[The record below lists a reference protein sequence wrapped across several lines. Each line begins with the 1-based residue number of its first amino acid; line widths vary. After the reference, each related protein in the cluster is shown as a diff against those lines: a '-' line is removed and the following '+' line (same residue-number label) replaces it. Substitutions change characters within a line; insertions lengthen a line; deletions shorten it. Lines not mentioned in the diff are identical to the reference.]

1 MVPHLV
7 GIGLKASPQLF
18 EGVFQS
24 EIPRVGGRGGE
35 GEKESADGPENDI
48 STATATT
55 RSVTGLSK
63 RTVLFL
69 SPGQRK
75 NIRIFFKNM

>member
-1 MVPHLV
+1 
-7 GIGLKASPQLF
+7 
-18 EGVFQS
+18 VFQI
-24 EIPRVGGRGGE
+24 EITRGGGRVVEE
-35 GEKESADGPENDI
+35 GERESDDALENDI

-55 RSVTGLSK
+55 RSVIGLSK
-63 RTVLFL
+63 RTVFFL